1 MKLTDIKEIRGRII
15 LITGLHIGSGDM
27 EMKIGGT
34 DNPVIKHP
42 YTNEPYIPGSSLK
55 GKVRSLLEMRTGL
68 MEMTRGS
75 PLSVKDMVKLGD
87 KEKQECRKIL
97 RLFGTSGA
105 DDAEAKEHNLGPTR
119 VSFADCP
126 LDKEWKEKVSTNTA
140 HFIEVKSEN
149 SINRILGTALNPRF
163 TERVPA
169 DTEFEF
175 YVALKQFENDEDFE
189 TLLLEGLKLLS
200 MDYLGG
206 SGSRGYGRIEFK
218 FKDKTIQEKFQN
230 LEPLGG
236 KNVESV

>member
-1 MKLTDIKEIRGRII
+1 
-15 LITGLHIGSGDM
+15 
-27 EMKIGGT
+27 
-34 DNPVIKHP
+34 
-42 YTNEPYIPGSSLK
+42 
-55 GKVRSLLEMRTGL
+55 
-68 MEMTRGS
+68 MEMTQGS

-126 LDKEWKEKVSTNTA
+126 LDKEWKEKVSTNTV

>member
-1 MKLTDIKEIRGRII
+1 MKLTDIKEIKGRII

-68 MEMTRGS
+68 MEMTEGS

-87 KEKQECRKIL
+87 KEKEECRKIL
-97 RLFGTSGA
+97 MLFGTSGA
-105 DDAEAKEHNLGPTR
+105 DEEEARKHNLGPTR
-119 VSFADCP
+119 VSFADCL
-126 LDKEWKEKVSTNTA
+126 LDKEWKEKVSANTV

-149 SINRILGTALNPRF
+149 SINRIQGTALNPRF

-175 YVALKQFENDEDFE
+175 LVALKQFEDDKDLE
-189 TLLLEGLKLLS
+189 TLLLEGLKMLS

-206 SGSRGYGRIEFK
+206 NGSRGYGRIRFEFK
-218 FKDKTIQEKFQN
+218 DEAIREKF
-230 LEPLGG
+230 EKSDPLGG
-236 KNVESV
+236 KHVESV